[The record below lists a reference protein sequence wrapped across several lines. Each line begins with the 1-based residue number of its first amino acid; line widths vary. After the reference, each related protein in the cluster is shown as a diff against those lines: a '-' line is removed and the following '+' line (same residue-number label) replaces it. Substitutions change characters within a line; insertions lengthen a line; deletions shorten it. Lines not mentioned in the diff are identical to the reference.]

1 MKTFG
6 SLLLASIFGAV
17 FALGAEHISSVIISK
32 AEAKAVGEQCVGD
45 GVIGARVINVAS
57 SFVSNGYKIVGL
69 AFDPNRNEYAILA
82 CK

>member
-6 SLLLASIFGAV
+6 SLLLASILGAA
-17 FALGAEHISSVIISK
+17 FALGAEHVSSVIISK

-45 GVIGARVINVAS
+45 SIIGARAVNIAS
-57 SFVSNGYKIVGL
+57 SFVSNGYKIVGFV
-69 AFDPNRNEYAILA
+69 FDPNRNEYAILA